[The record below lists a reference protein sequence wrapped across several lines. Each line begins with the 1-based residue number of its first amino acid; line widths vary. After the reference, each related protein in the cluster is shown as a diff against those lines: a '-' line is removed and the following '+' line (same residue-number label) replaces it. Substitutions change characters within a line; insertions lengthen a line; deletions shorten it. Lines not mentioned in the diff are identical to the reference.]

1 MSDNFKKFLIAL
13 SAACFLSLLIFIV
26 YKQIEIADKQKEIES
41 SMIKQKDIGDSITRS
56 MSQYATSKDLEM
68 LIRGNGMDLSKIS
81 DDLTKLK
88 SKIDSIN
95 VISSSSTGYDW
106 HDIPS
111 SGSINLPAP
120 HGDPVSSAPVVD
132 CGDKKITCLQDPNHY
147 WTTTQLLDVH
157 EEFKDIKV
165 PFARVGFTASKDKPW
180 GVSTY
185 DRQYKVVTVTGTDED
200 GRVSNYN
207 KMQIVVDN
215 KAYDVPIDQ
224 AETTQQYPEAKF
236 SWWNPRLYLTTG
248 GSVGLS
254 NPPISGSFNAGATLG
269 ISSYGQLK
277 SSPLLSV
284 FQVGVGYS
292 SNQSKPA
299 VIFNPVNVNIGKLL
313 PNNLIM
319 STFIGPSLQLDY
331 EKNVFLGANISVGL

>member
-13 SAACFLSLLIFIV
+13 SAVCFLSLLIFIV

-207 KMQIVVDN
+207 KMQIIAAG
-215 KAYDVPIDQ
+215 KTYDVPIAQ
-224 AETTQQYPEAKF
+224 AETSQQYPDAKF
-236 SWWNPRLYLTTG
+236 RWFSPRLYVGVDG
-248 GSVGLS
+248 GVTSHGEPDLS
-254 NPPISGSFNAGATLG
+254 PTLQMAFMNYGRYVATPDVAVL
-269 ISSYGQLK
+269 
-277 SSPLLSV
+277 
-284 FQVGVGYS
+284 QVGVGVNTMDKKGYIS
-292 SNQSKPA
+292 ITPA
-299 VIFNPVNVNIGKLL
+299 SYNIGKHL
-313 PNNLIM
+313 P
-319 STFIGPSLQLDY
+319 FI
-331 EKNVFLGANISVGL
+331 KNTYLGLSVNAAVDGTVAVTGGIKVGL